1 MSRATCNGERYD
13 IDGSIK
19 SCFMLRRLTAALCLL
34 YATKAFTRMLCK
46 RATGYS
52 RLTVNQA
59 IGSMLDLSRATV
71 MTVTTEKMSM

>member
-34 YATKAFTRMLCK
+34 YATKAFVDALQARDWL
-46 RATGYS
+46 
-52 RLTVNQA
+52 LEA
-59 IGSMLDLSRATV
+59 IGICGGLSGLFILKVLDPGT
-71 MTVTTEKMSM
+71 